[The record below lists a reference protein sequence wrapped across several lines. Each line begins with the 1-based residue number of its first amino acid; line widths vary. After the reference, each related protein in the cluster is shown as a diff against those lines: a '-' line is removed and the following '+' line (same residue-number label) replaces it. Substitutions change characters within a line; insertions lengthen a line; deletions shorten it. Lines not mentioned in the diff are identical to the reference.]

1 MFNVKKIDKRIKNR
15 KLIFINKY
23 FLIFIFSIIVEY
35 CKLGLKKLSS
45 SVKNFISIELSLDF
59 SLSENQ
65 PKVFT
70 IKY

>member
-35 CKLGLKKLSS
+35 WKLGLKKLSS
-45 SVKNFISIELSLDF
+45 SAKNFISIKLSLDF
-59 SLSENQ
+59 SLSEKQ

>member
-59 SLSENQ
+59 SLSENK